1 MNFAV
6 PPLIS
11 ARYQFSRNK
20 RHSGAYCAA
29 EVPPAMN
36 RLYLIS
42 LILGTGIAAAED
54 VPLSG
59 RDIYS
64 KHCAECHGDKGQGD
78 PDEVEEPLHGER
90 SLTSLARYIDRK
102 MPEDEPEL
110 LDAVES
116 QRVAEYIM
124 GEFYS
129 AEARAKNGPLPK
141 MAFARLTNRQFRE
154 SVADLIGSFGQPT
167 PPGEGSGLKARY
179 FESNGMNKKAKQAF
193 ERQDTRLDFDF
204 GGKSP
209 GEGINDEQFSIDWDG
224 SLLAPATGWYEFRLS
239 TPNGARL
246 NLNGERPGGDGNRR
260 DDSGG
265 KRQPAL
271 IDAWVS
277 SGGEVREVTARI
289 FLLGGRAY
297 PIRFDYFKFK
307 EPWGMVRLEWKV
319 PRGEWQILGT
329 PYLSP
334 APAAHVAVVSTGF
347 PPDDA
352 SEGYERG
359 SGISKGWQEA
369 VSAASVE
376 MANQVVARLSRLNGV
391 KEETPEGLRK
401 FVEDFASRAFRR
413 PLDDELRRTYVDS
426 IFTEGI
432 GTEQVVK
439 RAVILILQ
447 SPRFLYPELGP
458 QKDDY
463 TVATRLALG
472 AWDSLPDAELLDAAR
487 AGELRTKD
495 QVAAQARRLM
505 ADPRAK
511 AKVGGFFERWLKLDV
526 DTDLRKEAEIFPGFD
541 AALVADLRRSLEVF
555 VERIVWSEGS
565 DYRELLQA
573 DYVMMNDRL
582 AKFYGMTLPEGDG
595 FQKVALDPAQRSGVV
610 THPYLLARLAH
621 HNSTSPIHRGVFVTR
636 NLLGGILKPPPE
648 DIVFKDDHFDPKLSM
663 REKVAH
669 ITRSTSCMT
678 CHETINPLGF
688 SLENFDAVGRFRLT
702 EHEQPIISES
712 DFETF
717 EGGKIKLRG
726 ARDVA
731 NYAVESVTA
740 RRGFVR
746 QLFQAV
752 IKQNPG
758 VYGVEALAGLEENFS
773 RSNFHIR
780 ELLIQ
785 INTLSA
791 LQGID
796 PNKP

>member
-1 MNFAV
+1 MKF
-6 PPLIS
+6 PL
-11 ARYQFSRNK
+11 
-20 RHSGAYCAA
+20 
-29 EVPPAMN
+29 
-36 RLYLIS
+36 LIS
-42 LILGTGIAAAED
+42 LGIGLAAAQDAPPGGQE
-54 VPLSG
+54 
-59 RDIYS
+59 IYA
-64 KHCAECHGDKGQGD
+64 KHCADCHGDKGQGV

-102 MPEDEPEL
+102 MPEDHPEL
-110 LDAVES
+110 LDAAES

-124 GEFYS
+124 GAFYS
-129 AEARAKNGPLPK
+129 AEARSKNGPPPK

-154 SVADLIGSFGQPT
+154 SVADLIGSFGKPT

-179 FESNGMNKKAKQAF
+179 FESEGMNKKKKKAF

-209 GEGINDEQFSIDWDG
+209 GEGINDEQYSIDWEG

-246 NLNGERPGGDGNRR
+246 YLNGERQDGDGNQR

-265 KRQPAL
+265 KRQPAF

-277 SGGEVREVTARI
+277 SGGEVREVKARM

-307 EPWGMVRLEWKV
+307 EPWGMVRLEWKA
-319 PRGEWQILGT
+319 PRGEWQVLGT

-334 APAAHVAVVSTGF
+334 APAAHVAVVSTEF

-369 VSAASVE
+369 VSAAAIDV
-376 MANQVVARLSRLNGV
+376 ANQVVARLSRLSGV
-391 KEETPEGLRK
+391 KEETPEGLRQ
-401 FVEDFASRAFRR
+401 FVEDLASRAFRR
-413 PLDDELRRTYVDS
+413 PLDAELRRKYVDS

-432 GTEQVVK
+432 APEQAVK

-472 AWDSLPDAELLDAAR
+472 TWDALPDQELLEAAR
-487 AGELRTKD
+487 AGRLRTKD
-495 QVAAQARRLM
+495 QVTEQARRLM

-511 AKVGGFFERWLKLDV
+511 SKLGGFFERWLKLDV
-526 DTDLRKEAEIFPGFD
+526 DTDLRKEADIFPGFD

-555 VERIVWSEGS
+555 VEQVVWSEKS

-582 AKFYGMTLPEGDG
+582 AKFYGVTLPEADG

-621 HNSTSPIHRGVFVTR
+621 HNQTSPIHRGVFVTR
-636 NLLGGILKPPPE
+636 HLLGGILKPPPE
-648 DIVFKDDHFDPKLSM
+648 NIEFKDEHFDPKLSM
-663 REKVAH
+663 REKVVH
-669 ITRSTSCMT
+669 ITRNTSCMT

-702 EHEQPIISES
+702 EHEQPIVTES

-731 NYAVESVTA
+731 KYAVESVTA

-758 VYGVEALAGLEENFS
+758 VYGLDALAKLEEDFS
-773 RSNFHIR
+773 HSNFHIR
-780 ELLIQ
+780 ELLVQ

-791 LQGID
+791 LQGIE
-796 PNKP
+796 PNQP